1 VDRTQDDKLKRERL
15 LGSRERHRGPSL
27 MVSSRRGF
35 QRGVEIGAVIGR
47 REITIVVLGAG
58 GGHVASPHLLVE
70 LRVRLSLHCFN
81 RTTAVRERER
91 ERDEWVRERWEEEET
106 CGVPGDQR
114 GRHSTRT
121 PSSPAL
127 GPSIW
132 RHRSKP
138 EWG

>member
-1 VDRTQDDKLKRERL
+1 
-15 LGSRERHRGPSL
+15 

-91 ERDEWVRERWEEEET
+91 EREREMSGVRERWEEET

-138 EWG
+138 EWGKVSR